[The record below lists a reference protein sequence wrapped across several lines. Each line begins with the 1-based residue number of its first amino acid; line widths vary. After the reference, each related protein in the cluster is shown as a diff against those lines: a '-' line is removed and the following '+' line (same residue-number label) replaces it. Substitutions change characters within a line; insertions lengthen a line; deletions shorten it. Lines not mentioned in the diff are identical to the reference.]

1 MEQCC
6 AVKLPNLSEQRPK
19 EKKRAWEGAW
29 FSPPPSPRHRA
40 GSLPD
45 YPQSVYQSPFPPS
58 PPPPSPPLPIFYIIH
73 PLKLCLP
80 FSDIYLILSHFLCSH
95 LLNLLLHLFS
105 NFIFR
110 LPTSLPPPPAY
121 LSSISVLQTGM
132 WSLLGKA
139 CQLSL
144 CSRIFWLFSERLSV
158 QRGTLRLWFIF
169 WAVSYFRKRDFKKGH
184 TTSCSPWRYCNNKYF
199 FFQSVSEGAK
209 NRAIYCRRKEV

>member
-6 AVKLPNLSEQRPK
+6 AVKLPYLSEQRPK

-29 FSPPPSPRHRA
+29 FSPHVTGQEVCQTIHNLYIRVPFLLLLLPLSPITH
-40 GSLPD
+40 LLHH
-45 YPQSVYQSPFPPS
+45 S
-58 PPPPSPPLPIFYIIH
+58 PPPALS
-73 PLKLCLP
+73 
-80 FSDIYLILSHFLCSH
+80 FSDIHLILSHFLCSH

-121 LSSISVLQTGM
+121 LFSISVLQTEM
-132 WSLLGKA
+132 WSLLGKV

-158 QRGTLRLWFIF
+158 QRGTLTLWFIF

-184 TTSCSPWRYCNNKYF
+184 TTSCSPWRYCNNKF
-199 FFQSVSEGAK
+199 FFQSVNEGAK
-209 NRAIYCRRKEV
+209 NRALYCRRKEV